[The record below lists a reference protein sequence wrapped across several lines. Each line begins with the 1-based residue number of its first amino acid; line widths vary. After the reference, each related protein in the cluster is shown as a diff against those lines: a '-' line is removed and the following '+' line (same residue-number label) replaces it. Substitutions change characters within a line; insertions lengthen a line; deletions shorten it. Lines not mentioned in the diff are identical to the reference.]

1 MHLLELKRGI
11 NNMKKIII
19 PFISIILS
27 LYLSGCSD
35 TTPLLDEQYCSDSS
49 PEIIGEETLLQKHS
63 KNTNIP
69 MLDSFLNDMYYENG
83 SLYTI
88 DLQRQIKDK
97 TFLMS
102 SYYFD
107 IAEQNKK
114 IYLKENCYSYILLI
128 ELSENQLGKIK
139 SHKDIGEIIYSFDIK
154 DIYPIDSYFY
164 PENDID
170 TSYDEMIYT
179 DEIDEYIYPY
189 LQIAVDKQVILGKCK
204 DIYEITLDK

>member
-1 MHLLELKRGI
+1 MR
-11 NNMKKIII
+11 KIII
-19 PFISIILS
+19 PLIFFSLS
-27 LYLSGCSD
+27 LFMAGCSEN
-35 TTPLLDEQYCSDSS
+35 TNYQTNKEVYSS
-49 PEIIGEETLLQKHS
+49 VNTEVVEEETLLEKHS
-63 KNTNIP
+63 QNTGIP
-69 MLDSFLNDMYYENG
+69 ILDNHLDDMYYENG

-107 IAEQNKK
+107 IAEQNNK

-128 ELSENQLGKIK
+128 ELSEEQLEKIK
-139 SHKDIGEIIYSFDIK
+139 SYKDIGEIIYSFDVK

-179 DEIDEYIYPY
+179 DEINDYVYPY
-189 LQIAVDKQVILGKCK
+189 MEIAVDKQVILGQCK
-204 DIYEITLDK
+204 DIYEITLDE

>member
-1 MHLLELKRGI
+1 
-11 NNMKKIII
+11 MKKIII
-19 PFISIILS
+19 PFLSIFLS
-27 LYLSGCSD
+27 LYLSGCSEI
-35 TTPLLDEQYCSDSS
+35 TPLLDEQYCSDSS
-49 PEIIGEETLLQKHS
+49 TEIIEEETLLQKHS

-97 TFLMS
+97 AFLMS

-107 IAEQNKK
+107 IAEQNNK
-114 IYLKENCYSYILLI
+114 IYLKENCYSYVLLI
-128 ELSENQLGKIK
+128 ELSEKQLEEIK
-139 SHKDIGEIIYSFDIK
+139 SYKDIGEIIYSFDVK

-179 DEIDEYIYPY
+179 DEINDYVYPY
-189 LQIAVDKQVILGKCK
+189 MEIAIDKQVILGTCK
-204 DIYEITLDK
+204 DIYEITLEEN

>member
-1 MHLLELKRGI
+1 
-11 NNMKKIII
+11 MKKIII

>member
-1 MHLLELKRGI
+1 
-11 NNMKKIII
+11 MKKFLV
-19 PFISIILS
+19 PFLFIILS
-27 LYLSGCSD
+27 LYLTGCSQD
-35 TTPLLDEQYCSDSS
+35 TNLQLDGQVYSDSS
-49 PEIIGEETLLQKHS
+49 TEIIEEETLLQKYS

-69 MLDSFLNDMYYENG
+69 MLDSYLNDMYYENG

-128 ELSENQLGKIK
+128 ELSENQLEKIK

-164 PENDID
+164 PENDIN

-179 DEIDEYIYPY
+179 DEISDYIHPY
-189 LQIAVDKQVILGKCK
+189 MEIAVDKQVILGECK
-204 DIYEITLDK
+204 DIYEITLDE

>member
-1 MHLLELKRGI
+1 
-11 NNMKKIII
+11 MKKIII
-19 PFISIILS
+19 PFLSIFLS
-27 LYLSGCSD
+27 LYLSGCSE

-49 PEIIGEETLLQKHS
+49 TEIIEEETLLQKHS

-97 TFLMS
+97 AFLMS

-107 IAEQNKK
+107 IAEQNNK
-114 IYLKENCYSYILLI
+114 IYLKENCYSYVLLI
-128 ELSENQLGKIK
+128 ELSEKQLEEIK
-139 SHKDIGEIIYSFDIK
+139 SYKDVGEIIYSFDVK

-179 DEIDEYIYPY
+179 DEINDYIYPY
-189 LQIAVDKQVILGKCK
+189 MEIAVDKQVILGKCK
-204 DIYEITLDK
+204 DIYEITLEE